1 MINIMRCFQDIRVFE
16 AVTGMTYAEFT
27 AILPSFDA
35 ARKQAKRTDRD
46 LRQRQEGGGRKQT
59 LRTGREK
66 LFFIVFSV
74 TCYATFDVLAWLF
87 DVNRAQT
94 HRWVCAYLPV

>member
-1 MINIMRCFQDIRVFE
+1 MINITRCFQAIRVFE

-46 LRQRQEGGGRKQT
+46 LRQRQEGGGRKHP
-59 LRTGREK
+59 LLTGREK
-66 LFFIVFSV
+66 LCLIVFYV
-74 TCYATFDVLAWLF
+74 RCYATCDVLAWLF
-87 DVNRAQT
+87 EVDRVQT
-94 HRWVCAYLPV
+94 PRWVTTY